1 MAGSVTRIV
10 AAAALSLALGGCLA
24 QAAVDVVTMPVR
36 VAGKT
41 VDVLTT
47 SQSEADRNRGRRMRK
62 EEARQR
68 REQRKEAREIRR
80 EQRDEARE
88 AAGGGG

>member
-1 MAGSVTRIV
+1 MRILI
-10 AAAALSLALGGCLA
+10 AAALLLALGGCLA
-24 QAAVDVVTMPVR
+24 RAAVDVVTLPVH
-36 VAGKT
+36 AASKT

-68 REQRKEAREIRR
+68 REQRREDREIQR
-80 EQRDEARE
+80 EQRDEAR
-88 AAGGGG
+88 AAARSGG

>member
-1 MAGSVTRIV
+1 MRILIGAG
-10 AAAALSLALGGCLA
+10 LLLALAGCLA
-24 QAAVDVVTMPVR
+24 RTAMDVVTLPVH
-36 VAGKT
+36 AASKT

-68 REQRKEAREIRR
+68 KEDRREQREIRR

-88 AAGGGG
+88 VDRGG